1 MLSLRLLPK
10 NSVSVALSVL
20 VCGLAADA
28 RETVDLTGKWTFS
41 FGNEASQKVD
51 VPHTWNAEDG
61 VAGPKSGKGSALSA
75 QSSSYKRGVGTYERE
90 LPVKPGKDKRY
101 FVRFDGASIVTDVAV
116 NGKPVGRHEGAFGA
130 FCFEITDALKDS
142 GNTITVKTDNTFN
155 KNILPLAG
163 DFTMFGGLYRPVTLI
178 ETEQA
183 CIVPDFYASPGVL
196 VSQDKVTPQSA
207 SVTVTTL
214 VGFRKDGMVDV
225 STTGYD
231 SSGEPVTKLCLGRT
245 GSLVKVEI
253 RDARGKVVASGE
265 ARPLHQPDAAFAA
278 AAGKLPDMAAV
289 TLNVPEPVLWQGRQ
303 NPYLYTVTARMFV
316 DGKETDRVE
325 QPLGLRTIRIDPEK
339 GFLLNGKPMQI
350 KGVCRHQDTEGK
362 GWALSKADEE
372 KDMKMIL
379 DMGADGLRTAHY
391 PQSGHIYDICD
402 KSGVIVWSEVSAVE
416 RVYDNPAFKDN
427 MKQQATEMLLQHGNH
442 PSICMWGIFNEIYHQ
457 CGSDMKGVDMEGT
470 LKELKQHIKSL
481 DVSRPVVGATN
492 QQGRRSLNEIPDYLA
507 ANMYPGWYG
516 GGPDGMKGSVE
527 GYVKAY
533 PDKGIAVS
541 EYGHG
546 ADIAVHEEQVK
557 QPAPFSRH
565 HPEEWQSYGHERNYN
580 AIRQRPE
587 VWGSFIW
594 NMFDFGSS
602 ERSEG
607 AKPGINDKGL
617 VTYDRQTP
625 KDAYF
630 FYKAN
635 WNPEPMA
642 YITSRRFTERKAT
655 ETTVKVYTNCDS
667 VTLYV
672 NGKQVGK
679 AAKPD
684 DLCIVKWDKVQLK
697 PGENT
702 VKVVSN
708 RKGKRVSDSCTWNVR
723 S

>member
-1 MLSLRLLPK
+1 M
-10 NSVSVALSVL
+10 NSVSIALSVL
-20 VCGLAADA
+20 IGGMALDA

-41 FGNEASQKVD
+41 FGNEAPRQVD

-61 VAGPKSGKGSALSA
+61 VDGPKTGRPPGFSVG
-75 QSSSYKRGVGTYERE
+75 SSSYRRGVGTYERE

-231 SSGEPVTKLCLGRT
+231 SSGEPVTKLCMGRT

-325 QPLGLRTIRIDPEK
+325 QPLGLRTIGIDPKK

-350 KGVCRHQDTEGK
+350 KGVCRHQDMEGK

-402 KSGVIVWSEVSAVE
+402 KSGMIVWSEVPAVQMVSDSPE
-416 RVYDNPAFKDN
+416 FVKN
-427 MKQQATEMLLQHGNH
+427 MKQQAAEMLLQHGNH
-442 PSICMWGIFNEIYHQ
+442 PSICMWGIFNEIGHLNTAEDRQ
-457 CGSDMKGVDMEGT
+457 VDMEAV
-470 LKELKQHIKSL
+470 LKGLKGHVKSL
-481 DVSRPVVGATN
+481 DASRPVVAATN
-492 QQGRRSLNEIPDYLA
+492 QPGRRSLNEIPDYLA
-507 ANMYPGWYG
+507 INTYPGWYG
-516 GGPDGMKGSVE
+516 GGPDGMRGSID
-527 GYVKAY
+527 GYLRGRETLA
-533 PDKGIAVS
+533 IS

-546 ADIAVHEEQVK
+546 ADVAVHEVPVR
-557 QPAPFSRH
+557 QPKPVSSH
-565 HPEEWQSYGHERNYN
+565 HPEEWQAYGHERNYN

-587 VWGSFIW
+587 VWGSFVW
-594 NMFDFGSS
+594 NMFDFASS
-602 ERSEG
+602 ERREG
-607 AKPGINDKGL
+607 AKHGINDKGL

-635 WNPEPMA
+635 WNPEPIA
-642 YITSRRFTERKAT
+642 YITSRRFTERKAAET
-655 ETTVKVYTNCDS
+655 EVKVYTNCDS

-672 NGKQVGK
+672 NGRQVGQ
-679 AAKPD
+679 AVKPD
-684 DLCIVKWDKVQLK
+684 DLCVARWDKVSLDA
-697 PGENT
+697 GENT
-702 VKVVSN
+702 VKVVA
-708 RKGKRVSDSCTWNVR
+708 RTRGVVVADSCVWR
-723 S
+723 LSR

>member
-20 VCGLAADA
+20 VCGMALDA

-41 FGNEASQKVD
+41 FGNEAPRQVD

-61 VAGPKSGKGSALSA
+61 VDGPKTGRPPGFSVG
-75 QSSSYKRGVGTYERE
+75 SSSYRRGVGTYERE

-178 ETEQA
+178 ETEQT
-183 CIVPDFYASPGVL
+183 CIAPDYYASPGVL
-196 VSQDKVTPQSA
+196 ISQDKVTPQSA
-207 SVTVTTL
+207 SVTVNTL
-214 VGFRKDGMVDV
+214 V
-225 STTGYD
+225 
-231 SSGEPVTKLCLGRT
+231 SSGKEASGKTE
-245 GSLVKVEI
+245 VKVDI
-253 RDARGKVVASGE
+253 RDAKGKVVATGSGGVSAGTDGPGRAE
-265 ARPLHQPDAAFAA
+265 VKLNIAR
-278 AAGKLPDMAAV
+278 
-289 TLNVPEPVLWQGRQ
+289 PVLWQGRS
-303 NPYLYTVTARMFV
+303 NPYLYKVTARTLV

-325 QPLGLRTIRIDPEK
+325 QPLGLRTIGIDPKK

-350 KGVCRHQDTEGK
+350 KGVCRHQDMEGK